1 MNPEDSITHKTI
13 YVKLTNRCNLTC
25 DHCYNAV
32 CHDQGQMSANTLQK
46 ILDYIYDLKEQG
58 YDVDVALH
66 GGEPTLYRD
75 KDALWDF
82 VLACNEMNVP
92 ITMTT
97 NLVFKVDDTDIAL
110 FSKFKQ
116 ADGEPLVLT
125 SWDYKIRFKPES
137 LETTWKNSVTK
148 ILEAGVGVQ
157 PIVSL
162 TKLLIEEK
170 TPHDIFEYMD
180 KVGVKNLNFERLTC
194 TGRASEN
201 EEQLMPTNEQVDS
214 WLCEAYKLWKAKYS
228 HIYVPLLDALEW
240 AAWEG
245 KYVGCRARQCV
256 RVVRTFNP
264 DGSMATCPNMPTDTV
279 GNIRNIKSVEEVGN
293 VITGNKKYKKLLDK
307 EYIKDN
313 RCYSCE
319 YYTICNGDCFQ
330 LRWDETGCPGLKKT
344 ITEVLKH
351 EELG

>member
-148 ILEAGVGVQ
+148 I
-157 PIVSL
+157 
-162 TKLLIEEK
+162 
-170 TPHDIFEYMD
+170 
-180 KVGVKNLNFERLTC
+180 
-194 TGRASEN
+194 
-201 EEQLMPTNEQVDS
+201 
-214 WLCEAYKLWKAKYS
+214 
-228 HIYVPLLDALEW
+228 
-240 AAWEG
+240 
-245 KYVGCRARQCV
+245 
-256 RVVRTFNP
+256 
-264 DGSMATCPNMPTDTV
+264 
-279 GNIRNIKSVEEVGN
+279 
-293 VITGNKKYKKLLDK
+293 
-307 EYIKDN
+307 
-313 RCYSCE
+313 
-319 YYTICNGDCFQ
+319 
-330 LRWDETGCPGLKKT
+330 
-344 ITEVLKH
+344 
-351 EELG
+351 